1 VRPSSEV
8 GVFLFVS
15 FLVSFANEIS
25 HGRYLGPAVAC
36 LAFALVVLAWRF
48 VAAGAGPVAPAET
61 RAKPTLWLV
70 GCAAASMPV
79 TALLDPKILA
89 HPHTSLGVL
98 RALEGAS
105 LLLLASYLPFLGA
118 RADSELVRRVRF
130 AGFGAITLAAGAAI
144 IHISPAPGIDVWD
157 LQMQA
162 AKALL
167 RGENPYVG
175 LTVPDTTPIHPYPT
189 VPYVYAPG
197 TLYAGVIGLWVGGD
211 VRYAMLIA
219 LLVSG
224 AALRMIARK
233 RKPNAQP
240 RPAIASLAED
250 APALF
255 VWLMP
260 PLAFIIELAWTEPV
274 QLMLICLAVGA
285 AVSGRALLGAVL
297 FGLALTTKQ
306 SMFWLIPLAGLAL
319 SYGARE
325 WLAMLGTLV
334 LGVAPFAI
342 ADFGALKHDTFD
354 FLLALIPRSDALGLA
369 VWYKSAF
376 GRAFPTAA
384 STVAAVCVVAATAL
398 YSRSLRM
405 RAPGERDRVTEGAAL
420 FGRAAALTYFAFV
433 FLAKQAFANYYFLVS
448 GLTAL
453 AAATALRSSDE
464 RTYGDDPRR
473 RDREGIVGFWD
484 RSSGR
489 ARTRRGSSYSRTSGS
504 R

>member
-1 VRPSSEV
+1 VRPSSEL

-36 LAFALVVLAWRF
+36 LAFALSVLAWRF
-48 VAAGAGPVAPAET
+48 VAATASPTVAGET
-61 RAKPTLWLV
+61 PPKLTMWLV
-70 GCAAASMPV
+70 WCAAASMPV

-89 HPHTSLGVL
+89 HPHMSLGVL

-118 RADSELVRRVRF
+118 RTDSELVRRARF
-130 AGFGAITLAAGAAI
+130 ACFGAITLAAGAAI
-144 IHISPAPGIDVWD
+144 IHISPAPAIDVWD
-157 LQMQA
+157 LQTQA

-167 RGENPYVG
+167 HGENPYVG

-197 TLYAGVIGLWVGGD
+197 TLYAGVIGLLVGSD

-224 AALRMIARK
+224 AALRMVARK
-233 RKPNAQP
+233 RKRNEDP
-240 RPAIASLAED
+240 RSAIASLAED

-260 PLAFIIELAWTEPV
+260 PLAFVIELAWTEPV

-285 AVSGRALLGAVL
+285 AVSDRALLGAVL

-306 SMFWLIPLAGLAL
+306 SMFWLIPLAGFAL
-319 SYGARE
+319 SYGLRE
-325 WLAMLGTLV
+325 WLAMLAALA

-342 ADFGALKHDTFD
+342 ANFGALKHDTFD
-354 FLLALIPRSDALGLA
+354 FLVALAPRSDALCLA

-376 GRAFPTAA
+376 GRPFPTAT
-384 STVAAVCVVAATAL
+384 STVLAATVVAATAL
-398 YSRSLRM
+398 YARSLRIGASGG
-405 RAPGERDRVTEGAAL
+405 RYPVAEGAAL
-420 FGRAAALTYFAFV
+420 FGRAAALTYFAF
-433 FLAKQAFANYYFLVS
+433 FFFAKWAFANYYFLVS
-448 GLTAL
+448 GLAAL
-453 AAATALRSSDE
+453 AAATSLRSRDE
-464 RTYGDDPRR
+464 RASH
-473 RDREGIVGFWD
+473 
-484 RSSGR
+484 RSP
-489 ARTRRGSSYSRTSGS
+489 
-504 R
+504 

>member
-1 VRPSSEV
+1 VRPSSEL

-48 VAAGAGPVAPAET
+48 VAAMANPAVARETPA
-61 RAKPTLWLV
+61 KLTLWLV
-70 GCAAASMPV
+70 WCAVASMPV

-89 HPHTSLGVL
+89 HPHTSLGAL
-98 RALEGAS
+98 RAFEGAS
-105 LLLLASYLPFLGA
+105 LLLLVSYLPFLGA
-118 RADSELVRRVRF
+118 RSDSPLVRRVRF
-130 AGFGAITLAAGAAI
+130 ACFGAITLVAGAAI

-167 RGENPYVG
+167 HGENPYVG
-175 LTVPDTTPIHPYPT
+175 LAVPDTTPIHPYPT

-197 TLYAGVIGLWVGGD
+197 TLYAGVIGLLVGGD

-224 AALRMIARK
+224 GALRSIARK
-233 RKPNAQP
+233 ANGEAGSRT
-240 RPAIASLAED
+240 ASLAED

-274 QLMLICLAVGA
+274 QLMLIGLAVGA
-285 AVSGRALLGAVL
+285 TVSGRALRGAVL
-297 FGLALTTKQ
+297 FGVALTTKQ
-306 SMFWLIPLAGLAL
+306 SMFWLIPLAGFAL
-319 SYGARE
+319 SYGIRE
-325 WLAMLGTLV
+325 WLAMLATLA

-354 FLLALIPRSDALGLA
+354 FLVALAPRSDALGLA

-376 GRAFPTAA
+376 GRAFPTAT
-384 STVAAVCVVAATAL
+384 STVAAALVVAATAL
-398 YSRSLRM
+398 YARSLR
-405 RAPGERDRVTEGAAL
+405 RSASGEHNRVSEGAAL
-420 FGRAAALTYFAFV
+420 FGRAAALTYFAF
-433 FLAKQAFANYYFLVS
+433 FFFAKWAFANYYFLVS
-448 GLTAL
+448 GLAAL
-453 AAATALRSSDE
+453 AAATSLRSRYE
-464 RTYGDDPRR
+464 RASHRP
-473 RDREGIVGFWD
+473 
-484 RSSGR
+484 
-489 ARTRRGSSYSRTSGS
+489 
-504 R
+504 